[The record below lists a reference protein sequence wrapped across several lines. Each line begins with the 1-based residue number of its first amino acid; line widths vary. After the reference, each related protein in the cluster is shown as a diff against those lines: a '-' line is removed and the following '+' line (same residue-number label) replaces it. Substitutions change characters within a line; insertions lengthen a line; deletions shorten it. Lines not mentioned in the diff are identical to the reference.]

1 MQYLKQVMVI
11 LFFSFLGELLYLLI
25 PLPVPA
31 SIYGMALLFLS
42 LLTGIVKLEQ
52 VEDAAD
58 FLLGIMPVFFISPTV
73 SIMTSYGSIADHLV
87 AFLVICIVSTL
98 AALFLCASVSQWMI
112 RKKRGMKASGR
123 RGGMGN
129 E

>member
-31 SIYGMALLFLS
+31 SIYGMALL
-42 LLTGIVKLEQ
+42 LLTGIEKLAQ